1 MKGLSLS
8 AYARHR
14 GCRLSSVQE
23 AVRSGRLRKS
33 LTKDGKIRDAEA
45 ADAEWEAT
53 THAEMRPG
61 RAAEPDL
68 AEVRL
73 RHELARACA
82 AELELAKMRGEVV
95 LAADVESRLVDV
107 FAACKTKLLAVPA
120 RARQQDP
127 GLTSSQLGLFEEL
140 IREALSDLAGAEE
153 AS

>member
-1 MKGLSLS
+1 MKPLSLS

-14 GCRLSSVQE
+14 GCRLNAVQE
-23 AVRSGRLRKS
+23 AIAAGRLRKS
-33 LTKDGKIRDAEA
+33 LTRDGKIRDAEA

-53 THAEMRPG
+53 THSEMRPG
-61 RAAEPDL
+61 RGGEPDL

-73 RHELARACA
+73 RHEQAKASL

-127 GLTSSQLGLFEEL
+127 GLSASQLGLFEEL